1 MEGKVDLHIHTNYS
15 DGSLSPRQIVE
26 KSVSLNLAGIGITD
40 HDTTDGIDETIKW
53 ASKFGIEVVPG
64 VELSAEGLNHI
75 GEEIHI
81 LGYYINWE
89 SAYFQ
94 EKLKFFRIARERRAR
109 HILDKLYHI
118 GVKLSEERLFQIA
131 GVGSIGRMH
140 IARLM
145 LEEGYVRTTQEAFD
159 RYLVY
164 GKPGFVPRYRLTPE
178 EAIMLI
184 KKIGG
189 IPVLAHPKFG
199 ANKKKIVKFLV
210 SKGLK
215 GIEVYYEKHTQY
227 ETERYLEWAKEF
239 KLIPTGGSDSH
250 GLIEGGTEDCV
261 GKIEIDYKILKELKK
276 EKRKLFLKNIN
287 IFQECS

>member
-1 MEGKVDLHIHTNYS
+1 MEGKIDLHVHTNYS
-15 DGSLSPRQIVE
+15 DGSSSPRKVIE
-26 KSVSLNLAGIGITD
+26 KSVNLNLAAISITD
-40 HDTTDGIDETIKW
+40 HDTTDGITEGIKW

-64 VELSAEGLNHI
+64 VELSAEGLNNI

-89 SAYFQ
+89 NAYFQ
-94 EKLKFFRIARERRAR
+94 EKLKFFRVARERRAR

-118 GVKLSEERLFQIA
+118 GIKLSEDRLFQLA

-145 LEEGYVRTTQEAFD
+145 VDEGYVKTTQEAFD
-159 RYLVY
+159 KYLVY
-164 GKPGFVPRYRLTPE
+164 GRPAFVPRYRLTSE

-199 ANKKKIVKFLV
+199 ANRKKIVKYLV
-210 SKGLK
+210 SKGLR
-215 GIEVYYEKHTQY
+215 GIEVYYERHTSQ
-227 ETERYLEWAKEF
+227 EVEKYLEWAKEF

-250 GLIEGGTEDCV
+250 GSLEDGTEDV
-261 GKIEIDYKILKELKK
+261 LGKVEIEYKVLRELKK

-287 IFQECS
+287 IFQE